1 MYKDYILSRD
11 GNQEQVSN
19 LWSIKIVY
27 HLIPFI
33 EVGMFF
39 LKLHNEKQWHQ
50 TRVYSAGILQKFGIM
65 VERKKTS
72 KSWLHFT
79 KMTTVLV
86 QP

>member
-27 HLIPFI
+27 HSIPFI

-39 LKLHNEKQWHQ
+39 LKLHNEK
-50 TRVYSAGILQKFGIM
+50 
-65 VERKKTS
+65 
-72 KSWLHFT
+72 
-79 KMTTVLV
+79 
-86 QP
+86 